1 MIRVAGARD
10 PWRGHLDLASLV
22 VTRAGACPSLRL
34 PPEQARILL
43 RCRRPLSV
51 AEITTELR
59 LPLDTVRAL
68 LGILSQAGLI
78 DVLELPSQVGRP
90 SRELLQKLL
99 AALHAL

>member
-1 MIRVAGARD
+1 MSPVTGARD
-10 PWRGHLDLASLV
+10 PWRAHLDLASLV

-59 LPLDTVRAL
+59 LPLNTVRIL
-68 LGILSQAGLI
+68 LGMLSQAGLI
-78 DVLELPSQVGRP
+78 DVLELPSHVERP

-99 AALHAL
+99 AALRAL